1 MQLQPVFYVENNVGL
16 GFTRAFNEFS
26 ANHGWGAVFQN
37 HIHPAMQRPQN
48 GDEWWIEDIASKG
61 YALLTCDLA
70 ITETESEREALRRSG
85 LRYAGFASAEYDG
98 WTQMRALARH
108 WERLKTEL
116 EQEGPVVVKLYSGPT
131 PPDVTRL

>member
-1 MQLQPVFYVENNVGL
+1 MQLQPVFYVENNVGQR
-16 GFTRAFNEFS
+16 FTRAFNEFS

-37 HIHPAMQRPQN
+37 HIHPGMQRPQN

-70 ITETESEREALRRSG
+70 ITETDSEHEAMRRSG
-85 LRYAGFASAEYDG
+85 LRFAGFASAEYDG

-108 WERLKTEL
+108 WEKLKAEF
-116 EQEGPVVVKLYSGPT
+116 EQEGPVVVKLYSGGT
-131 PPDVTRL
+131 PPEVTRL